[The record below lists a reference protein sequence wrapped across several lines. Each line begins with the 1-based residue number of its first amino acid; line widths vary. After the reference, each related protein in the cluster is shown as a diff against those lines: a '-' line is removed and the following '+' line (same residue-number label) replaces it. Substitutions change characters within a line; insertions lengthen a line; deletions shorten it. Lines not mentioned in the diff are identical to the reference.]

1 MFKETLNAIINKIN
15 PNKAPGRNLFIGF
28 WYKIL
33 EWPRKHLFTKKNLFI
48 CLFNYLF
55 IYLSKSM
62 WTNRQTYTHLFTHWP
77 KITQGNVSIPVQ
89 RVFWCSLY
97 KSYILQIYFIK
108 ARRTLQRD
116 PFINF
121 PFKSTWRLQ

>member
-1 MFKETLNAIINKIN
+1 MPSSIKLTQIKLQVEIFSSDFGTKYLNDQENIYLLKRIYLFVYSII
-15 PNKAPGRNLFIGF
+15 
-28 WYKIL
+28 
-33 EWPRKHLFTKKNLFI
+33 
-48 CLFNYLF
+48 YLF
-55 IYLSKSM
+55 IYLSQCE
-62 WTNRQTYTHLFTHWP
+62 QTGRHIHICSHNKK

-97 KSYILQIYFIK
+97 KSYILQTYFIK

-121 PFKSTWRLQ
+121 PFKST

>member
-1 MFKETLNAIINKIN
+1 MPSSIKLTQIKLQVEIFSLDFGTKYLNDQGNIYLLKRIYLFVYSII
-15 PNKAPGRNLFIGF
+15 
-28 WYKIL
+28 
-33 EWPRKHLFTKKNLFI
+33 
-48 CLFNYLF
+48 YLF
-55 IYLSKSM
+55 IYLSQCE
-62 WTNRQTYTHLFTHWP
+62 QTGRHKHICSHIDQ

-121 PFKSTWRLQ
+121 PFKST